1 MVRKVLLTMLLGVL
15 VAAAAGLGVKLHAD
29 RHFFDGYDS
38 AAPLNAEVVA
48 KKTVEGTVEAF
59 DIETPARYRLEEVRF
74 EARPG
79 EPVPTLV
86 TLPLDGEGP
95 FPVVVFLHGSH
106 QEKEFLEEICPPF
119 CEAGFAMACFDQ
131 YMRGGRRVRAEGY
144 KVGFTFRER
153 TWKTVHDARR
163 LIDYLVTRP
172 DIDAGRVYFC
182 GASYGAI
189 TGTTVVAMEPRIQAA
204 VLVVGGGNLPLVVQ
218 SPFVKRELP
227 KWMLPIAK
235 PAIRFFMGAADPVR
249 FAPMTAG
256 TPVLMQNGDKDTIVP
271 PPMGEALYAALGEP
285 KELRWYPIDHPD
297 REEKGE
303 EVIRMLGE
311 GLDWLRAQ
319 DLRVRAEAGAGAD
332 DVQAGAPA
340 ERGAA

>member
-131 YMRGGRRVRAEGY
+131 YMQGERKVKGGPLAQAKAFRA
-144 KVGFTFRER
+144 RPR
-153 TWKTVHDARR
+153 KTINEARR
-163 LIDYLVTRP
+163 LIDYLQQHP
-172 DIDAGRVYFC
+172 EIDKERIYLV

-189 TGTTVVAMEPRIQAA
+189 TGTTVAAFDERVRGTILIYGGANINTLLEAPMIRDEVGAFWLTLLKPVVAYIMDP
-204 VLVVGGGNLPLVVQ
+204 
-218 SPFVKRELP
+218 
-227 KWMLPIAK
+227 
-235 PAIRFFMGAADPVR
+235 ADPKHYAEGTSPRPV
-249 FAPMTAG
+249 FLQAG
-256 TPVLMQNGDKDTIVP
+256 DHDTLVHP
-271 PPMGEALYAALGEP
+271 PAAQTLIDAVGEP
-285 KELRWYPIDHPD
+285 KKVQWYNSDHIGMLK
-297 REEKGE
+297 EERHVVE
-303 EVIRMLGE
+303 EVLE
-311 GLDWLRAQ
+311 DALEWLLQLDAPFR
-319 DLRVRAEAGAGAD
+319 DEPVPEEVEVNAE
-332 DVQAGAPA
+332 V
-340 ERGAA
+340 